1 MLNQRTTTLVPL
13 SPKEINEDQV
23 RLQKKSDLK
32 KESEKKKMSENQKEM
47 KERPRKMRE
56 KTR

>member
-1 MLNQRTTTLVPL
+1 MLNQRTITLVSL
-13 SPKEINEDQV
+13 SLKHVYEDQM